1 MRRLIDR
8 IRLRLRSLLQ
18 GEAVDIEMRR
28 ELEQHLEEE
37 IEENIRTGMSPE
49 DARTAAIRA
58 FGSIAS
64 IAEACRD
71 MRRVSLIQ
79 NIAQDLR
86 YTLRSLA
93 QQPFLLV
100 AATLSIA
107 VAVGANTTIFNLAN
121 QLLLASPSA
130 YQPERLVT
138 IRMGLGSHVS
148 YRQWQDLERSR
159 ALAGLAGHQIEA
171 EVNWRGGDQAVSLT
185 PLLVTANFF
194 DVLGLPMAMGR
205 GFTAREAQAERQ
217 PFVVV
222 ISHGFWQRRLGRDPD
237 VLGKTLTINGD
248 PYTVLGVL
256 REGVRSFPGYGV
268 APEVYLPLSPTLMPN
283 LNDEY
288 AAAVQLVGRLMDGQ
302 TVAQGRAALTAV
314 AQRLEPEY
322 GKRFGEMQQFSPVG
336 GWSQSND
343 IQGVAAFIGV
353 LLVAVGLVLA
363 VACANVAGLL
373 LSRGTVRRREIA
385 IRVALGAS
393 RARLIQQ
400 LLTEGLWI
408 ALFGTVCGLGLMWLM
423 TALLARIALPLPVP
437 VELHAGF
444 DLRLLI
450 YSVAIVCVTT
460 LFCGLAPAIQA
471 TRPSLVPALKQEEPR
486 YVHRRWTLRGIL
498 VVGQVAVAIVL
509 LLTASLFLRN
519 LARATTVDPGFDVDH
534 TIVAQLS
541 FVEGRYTRDSRAAF
555 LDSAV
560 AILRS
565 AAGIENAAYTQDV
578 PLTMRSGVT
587 TGAELRHAER
597 KTAFQARYEVNRV
610 GPGYFATM
618 GIRLEKGR
626 EFLPSDRPGTPV
638 VAIVNQEF
646 VRRYLPG
653 IDPIGQHLLLPGA
666 EHESYPAEIVGV
678 VGNSKHRTLGE
689 AQQPAVY
696 EAFLQRANRQRF
708 VQMVV
713 RTKGDPVLAVNDMQR
728 TLLSMDTTAAI
739 DVKTMRSTLAFAFLP
754 SRLGAGLLGTLG
766 VMGLLLAMVGL
777 FAVISYSVSRRT
789 AEIGIRVAL
798 GASRQAVLRL
808 LFADAAMLVGSGVGI
823 GLLVAFLITQ
833 PLAMFLVEGLSARD
847 PISFVATALLLCGV
861 SLLATWHPARRAL
874 RVDPARALRE

>member
-1 MRRLIDR
+1 
-8 IRLRLRSLLQ
+8 
-18 GEAVDIEMRR
+18 
-28 ELEQHLEEE
+28 
-37 IEENIRTGMSPE
+37 
-49 DARTAAIRA
+49 
-58 FGSIAS
+58 
-64 IAEACRD
+64 
-71 MRRVSLIQ
+71 
-79 NIAQDLR
+79 
-86 YTLRSLA
+86 
-93 QQPFLLV
+93 
-100 AATLSIA
+100 
-107 VAVGANTTIFNLAN
+107 
-121 QLLLASPSA
+121 
-130 YQPERLVT
+130 
-138 IRMGLGSHVS
+138 
-148 YRQWQDLERSR
+148 
-159 ALAGLAGHQIEA
+159 
-171 EVNWRGGDQAVSLT
+171 
-185 PLLVTANFF
+185 
-194 DVLGLPMAMGR
+194 
-205 GFTAREAQAERQ
+205 
-217 PFVVV
+217 
-222 ISHGFWQRRLGRDPD
+222 
-237 VLGKTLTINGD
+237 
-248 PYTVLGVL
+248 
-256 REGVRSFPGYGV
+256 
-268 APEVYLPLSPTLMPN
+268 
-283 LNDEY
+283 
-288 AAAVQLVGRLMDGQ
+288 MDGQ
-302 TVAQGRAALTAV
+302 RVGQGRAALTAA

-322 GKRFGEMQQFSPVG
+322 GKRFGELQQFSPVG
-336 GWSQSND
+336 GWSKSKD
-343 IQGVAAFIGV
+343 IQGVGAFVGV

-408 ALFGTVCGLGLMWLM
+408 ALFGTLCGLGLMWVM
-423 TALLARIALPLPVP
+423 TALLACIALPLPFP

-450 YSVAIVCVTT
+450 YSVAVVCVTT
-460 LFCGLAPAIQA
+460 LLCGLAPAIQA
-471 TRPSLVPALKQEEPR
+471 TRPSLVPALKQDEPR

-519 LARATTVDPGFDVDH
+519 LARATSVDPGFDIDH
-534 TIVAQLS
+534 TMVAQLS

-555 LDSAV
+555 LESAV
-560 AILRS
+560 ASIRG
-565 AAGIENAAYTQDV
+565 AAGVQNAAYTQDV

-587 TGAELRHAER
+587 TGAELRLAER
-597 KTAFQARYEVNRV
+597 ETGFQARYEVNRI

-626 EFLPSDRPGTPV
+626 EFQPSDRPGTPV
-638 VAIVNQEF
+638 VAIVNHEF

-666 EHESYPAEIVGV
+666 EHESYPAEIVGI

-696 EAFLQRANRQRF
+696 EPFLQRGNRQRF

-713 RTKGDPVLAVNDMQR
+713 RTKGDPLLAVNDIQR

-754 SRLGAGLLGTLG
+754 SRLGAGLLGMLG
-766 VMGLLLAMVGL
+766 MMGLLLAMVGL

-789 AEIGIRVAL
+789 AEIGIRMAL
-798 GASRQAVLRL
+798 GASNQVVLRL
-808 LFADAAMLVGSGVGI
+808 LLSDAAILVGSGVVI
-823 GLLVAFLITQ
+823 GLLVAFLITR

-847 PISFVATALLLCGV
+847 PISFTVTALLLCGV

>member
-1 MRRLIDR
+1 MARWLDR
-8 IRLRLRSLLQ
+8 FRLRLRSLFH
-18 GEAVDIEMRR
+18 GDAVDAELRR
-28 ELEQHLEEE
+28 EIQQHLDEE
-37 IEENIRTGMSPE
+37 IEENVRRGMTAGQ
-49 DARTAAIRA
+49 ARSAALRA
-58 FGSIAS
+58 FGPAAS

-71 MRRVSLIQ
+71 TRRVSVIQ
-79 NIAQDLR
+79 NVAQDLR

-93 QQPFLLV
+93 QQPFLLA

-130 YQPERLVT
+130 YRPDRLVA
-138 IRMGLGSHVS
+138 IRMGSGSHVS
-148 YRQWQDLERSR
+148 YRQWQDLERGG
-159 ALAGLAGHQIEA
+159 ALAGLAGYQIEA

-185 PLLVTANFF
+185 PLVVTANFF

-205 GFTAREAQAERQ
+205 GFTAREAQAEHQ

-237 VLGKTLTINGD
+237 VPGKTLTINGD
-248 PYTVLGVL
+248 SYTVLGVL
-256 REGVRSFPGYGV
+256 PEGVRSFPGYGI
-268 APEVYLPLSPTLMPN
+268 APEVYLPISSTLMPN
-283 LNDEY
+283 LY
-288 AAAVQLVGRLMDGQ
+288 GQSTAAVQLVGRLMDGQ
-302 TVAQGRAALTAV
+302 TVGQGRAALTAV
-314 AQRLEPEY
+314 ARRLEPEY
-322 GKRFGEMQQFSPVG
+322 GQRFSELQQFSPVG
-336 GWSQSND
+336 GWSRSND
-343 IQGVAAFIGV
+343 IQGVAAFVGV

-393 RARLIQQ
+393 RGRLIQQ

-408 ALFGTVCGLGLMWLM
+408 ALFGTLCGLGLMWVM
-423 TALLARIALPLPVP
+423 TASLARIVLPVP
-437 VELHAGF
+437 FPTELHAGF

-450 YSVAIVCVTT
+450 YSIALVGVTT
-460 LFCGLAPAIQA
+460 LCCGLAPAIQA

-519 LARATTVDPGFDVDH
+519 LARATTVNPGFDVEH

-541 FVEGRYTRDSRAAF
+541 FVEGRYTPDSRAAF
-555 LDSAV
+555 LDTAV
-560 AILRS
+560 TSIRG
-565 AAGIENAAYTQDV
+565 AAGIDNAAYTQDV
-578 PLTMRSGVT
+578 PLTMRSGIT

-597 KTAFQARYEVNRV
+597 GTTFQARYEVNRV

-618 GIRLEKGR
+618 GIALEKGR
-626 EFLPSDRPGTPV
+626 EFQVSDRPGAAV

-666 EHESYPAEIVGV
+666 EHQSYPAEIVGV
-678 VGNSKHRTLGE
+678 VGDSKHRTLGE
-689 AQQPAVY
+689 AQQPAIY
-696 EAFLQRANRQRF
+696 EAFLQRGNRQRF

-713 RTKGDPVLAVNDMQR
+713 RTKGDPVMVVNDIQR

-739 DVKTMRSTLAFAFLP
+739 DVRTMKSTLAFAFLP

-766 VMGLLLAMVGL
+766 LMGLALAMVGL
-777 FAVISYSVSRRT
+777 FAVVSYSVSRRT
-789 AEIGIRVAL
+789 AEIGIRMAL

-808 LFADAAMLVGSGVGI
+808 LLTDVAALAGSGIAI
-823 GLLVAFLITQ
+823 GLIVAALITR
-833 PLAMFLVEGLSARD
+833 PLAMFLVQGLSVRD
-847 PISFVATALLLCGV
+847 PISFVATSGLLCLV
-861 SLLATWHPARRAL
+861 SLAAVWLPARRA
-874 RVDPARALRE
+874 VSIDPARALRE